1 MSYRVIIADDEPK
14 ILQLVK
20 LLGHWDAF
28 GIEIIDECSSGPATL
43 ASILKNHPDFVIS
56 DIKMPGMDGIELIE
70 AARKAGSTTLFIL
83 LSGYRQFEYARSA
96 ISLNVVDYLLKPVSE
111 EQLNATLERVCL
123 KLKESR
129 AISEDQ
135 EALSHM
141 KKAQDQARQK
151 VFWDAVFSKE
161 EDPALRMN
169 LADEQQCEQAY
180 GMHFEKGCY
189 QMMQITT
196 NMAVNVQQRN
206 SLFNQETERLMYRC
220 FGEDAILYFRLSQ
233 IGYDVVLNFREEGQQ
248 KIREEVIALNTGI
261 SNLHEIYGDFTVNIS
276 TSRVKHAC
284 SELPAA
290 MREAIAASWGKF
302 LMMHNGILTY
312 EQAAGLGVRGT
323 APFVSQ
329 EEMEKIA
336 ACVRYL
342 RREEMTEIFERLYQK
357 APQIEAC
364 EPGIAS
370 SAYISLAHACASA
383 VLPESREA
391 VRSCFDYAFVNAKSC
406 SQLMKMLFLQLDAY
420 VQEEQKK
427 LNQKARKPINE
438 AVQFINMNYARQISQ
453 TDVAD
458 ASNVSTAYLSRLFK
472 EEMNIGFQEYLTK
485 VRLKNAERMLAET
498 NLSVKEIALAVG
510 YPDEKY
516 FSRIYKKVTGIK
528 PSEYRKLYG

>member
-20 LLGHWDAF
+20 MLGHWDEF
-28 GIEIIDECSSGPATL
+28 GIEIIDECSSGPSTL
-43 ASILKNHPDFVIS
+43 ASILKNQPDFVIS
-56 DIKMPGMDGIELIE
+56 DIKMPGLDGIELIE
-70 AARKAGSTTLFIL
+70 AARKAGSTSLFIL

-123 KLKESR
+123 KLRESK

-135 EALSHM
+135 EALSRM
-141 KKAQDQARQK
+141 KQVQDRERQE
-151 VFWDAVFSKE
+151 VFWNAVFNGSQ
-161 EDPALRMN
+161 DPSLRMN
-169 LADEQQCEQAY
+169 LASEQQCEQAY

-196 NMAVNVQQRN
+196 NMAVNMQQNN
-206 SLFNQETERLMYRC
+206 SLFNQETERLMYRTL
-220 FGEDAILYFRLSQ
+220 GGDVILYFRLSQ
-233 IGYDVVLNFREEGQQ
+233 IGYDVVLNFQEDRQQKLREE
-248 KIREEVIALNTGI
+248 IIALNTGI
-261 SNLHEIYGDFTVNIS
+261 SNLHEIYGEFTVNIS
-276 TSRVKHAC
+276 TSRIRHAC
-284 SELPAA
+284 SELPSA
-290 MREAIAASWGKF
+290 MAEAQAASWGKF

-312 EQAAGLGVRGT
+312 EQVAGLGTKDT
-323 APFVSQ
+323 APLGSH
-329 EEMEKIA
+329 EDAEKIA
-336 ACVRYL
+336 SCIRYL
-342 RREEMTEIFERLYQK
+342 RREETTELFERLYRR

-364 EPGIAS
+364 DPGVAS
-370 SAYISLAHACASA
+370 SAYISLARTCTAA
-383 VLPESREA
+383 VLPENQAA

-406 SQLMKMLFLQLDAY
+406 SQLMKLLFLQLDAY
-420 VQEEQKK
+420 IQDEQKK

-438 AVQFINMNYARQISQ
+438 AVQFINMNFARQISQ

-472 EEMNIGFQEYLTK
+472 EEMNVGFQEYLTG

-498 NLSVKEIALAVG
+498 NMTVKEIALAVG

-528 PSEYRKLYG
+528 PSEYRKIYG